1 MSVNKSIEE
10 NLENIRGLIVKRKKF
25 NEKQFR
31 KGLVLKRRRREN
43 TRRRANESA
52 LEASNLVKSFSGRIG
67 LTKIAGAGKDL
78 LGRILKFMGYLA
90 AGWLLNNLPTLI
102 GYGQEFLARAEKFKE
117 IAVNIFDSV
126 KGVFTGMKDLIVA
139 AFTNLKEFDFNDSQG
154 RLNKAWGE
162 VTKEFNNI
170 AGELDE
176 SAKLLTT
183 PLIDEEGKG
192 AYSGQ
197 VIPPFGSTG
206 PDAQANTGDGKDGSF
221 GEGTY
226 GQGRPPDPKPAVITG
241 SGAVPGSGLAIEWR
255 ALLDVIAFAEGT
267 FNQPNNGY
275 NTHFG
280 FDQTEDLSKHPNI
293 VKRTSGY
300 ASAAFG
306 RYQFMPRT
314 WIGLGGACAAGGN
327 IPETGGM
334 NMSPSNQD
342 KGAVILCEQRGV
354 TLQALKSVGFSR
366 EISAALSPEWAS
378 IPNVAGR
385 SAYGQPVRKYE
396 TLKNL
401 YDSKVKASQ
410 TAQTQPQSTMLPNLP
425 PTNTIPGQNYGDSR
439 DMGARR
445 HAGQDFDPMNDA
457 NSKFY
462 SRLGGTVIYAANAG
476 GGYGNVVDIYNERLN
491 KTERIAEG
499 NRIHVKKGDVVQPG
513 TLVQSGS
520 EKTGV
525 FHYEIRKGR
534 AGHSGSFEGTM
545 NPLEYLDTL
554 TPVRQGTKII
564 MVKKSQM
571 NQQSPPIVS
580 ESGYDLS
587 EDNTLSVVNRL
598 WKQLVFDKLQ
608 Q

>member
-10 NLENIRGLIVKRKKF
+10 NLENIRSLIVKRKKF

-31 KGLVLKRRRREN
+31 KSLTLKRRRKEN

-126 KGVFTGMKDLIVA
+126 KGIFTGMKDLIVA

-154 RLNKAWGE
+154 RLNKAWE
-162 VTKEFNNI
+162 EITKEFNSI

-206 PDAQANTGDGKDGSF
+206 PDAQANTGDGKDGTSF

-241 SGAVPGSGLAIEWR
+241 SGAVPGAGLAIEWR

-267 FNQPNNGY
+267 FDQPNNGY

-293 VKRTSGY
+293 VKRTPGY

-342 KGAVILCEQRGV
+342 KGAVTLCQQRGV
-354 TLQALKSVGFSR
+354 TLQALKSMGFSR

-385 SAYGQPVRKYE
+385 STYGQPVKRYE

-410 TAQTQPQSTMLPNLP
+410 TAKTQPQSTMLPNLP
-425 PTNTIPGQNYGDSR
+425 PTNTLEGQNYGASR
-439 DMGARR
+439 DQGARR
-445 HAGQDFDPMNDA
+445 HAGQDFDAGPNDT
-457 NSKFY
+457 FY
-462 SRLGGTVIYAANAG
+462 SRIGGKVVRILKDSDE
-476 GGYGNVVDIYNERLN
+476 GYGNYVDIYNKKLGV
-491 KTERIAEG
+491 TERIAEG
-499 NRIHVKKGDVVQPG
+499 SENLVSVGDKVQPG
-513 TLVQSGS
+513 TPIQRGTHQ
-520 EKTGV
+520 TGV
-525 FHYEIRKGR
+525 FHYEIRKG
-534 AGHSGSFEGTM
+534 GSESYGFEGTM
-545 NPLEYLDTL
+545 NPLKYLDTL

-580 ESGYDLS
+580 ESGLDLA
-587 EDNTLSVVNRL
+587 EDNTLSMVNRL

>member
-10 NLENIRGLIVKRKKF
+10 NLENIRSLIVKRKKF

-31 KGLVLKRRRREN
+31 KSLTLKRRRKEN

-126 KGVFTGMKDLIVA
+126 KGIFTGMKDLIVA

-154 RLNKAWGE
+154 RLNKAWE
-162 VTKEFNNI
+162 EITKEFNSI

-206 PDAQANTGDGKDGSF
+206 PDAQANTGDGKDGTSF

-241 SGAVPGSGLAIEWR
+241 SGAVPGAGLAIEWR

-267 FNQPNNGY
+267 FDQPNNGY

-293 VKRTSGY
+293 VKRTPGY

-342 KGAVILCEQRGV
+342 KGAVTLCQQRGV
-354 TLQALKSVGFSR
+354 TLQALKSMGFSR

-385 SAYGQPVRKYE
+385 STYGQPVKRYE

-410 TAQTQPQSTMLPNLP
+410 TAKTQPQSTMLPNLP
-425 PTNTIPGQNYGDSR
+425 PTNTLEGQNYGASR
-439 DMGARR
+439 DQGARR
-445 HAGQDFDPMNDA
+445 HAGQDFDAGPNDT
-457 NSKFY
+457 FY
-462 SRLGGTVIYAANAG
+462 SRIGGKVVRILKDSDE
-476 GGYGNVVDIYNERLN
+476 GYGNYVDIYNKKLGV
-491 KTERIAEG
+491 TERIAEG
-499 NRIHVKKGDVVQPG
+499 SENLVSVGDKVQPG
-513 TLVQSGS
+513 TPIQRGTHQ
-520 EKTGV
+520 TGV
-525 FHYEIRKGR
+525 FHYEIRKG
-534 AGHSGSFEGTM
+534 GSESYGFEGTM
-545 NPLEYLDTL
+545 NPLKYLDTL

-580 ESGYDLS
+580 ESGLDLA

>member
-31 KGLVLKRRRREN
+31 KSLTLKRRRKEN

-52 LEASNLVKSFSGRIG
+52 LERNSNLVKSFSGRIG

-126 KGVFTGMKDLIVA
+126 KGIFTGMKDLIVA

-154 RLNKAWGE
+154 RLNKAWE
-162 VTKEFNNI
+162 EITKEFNSI

-192 AYSGQ
+192 VYSGQ

-206 PDAQANTGDGKDGSF
+206 PDAQANQGAGRDGTF

-241 SGAVPGSGLAIEWR
+241 SGAVPGAGLAIEW
-255 ALLDVIAFAEGT
+255 ALLDVLAFAEGT
-267 FNQPNNGY
+267 FDQPNNGY

-293 VKRTSGY
+293 VKRTTGF

-306 RYQFMPRT
+306 RYQFMPET

-342 KGAVILCEQRGV
+342 KGAVTLCEQRGV
-354 TLQALKSVGFSR
+354 TLQALKSMGFSR

-385 SAYGQPVRKYE
+385 STYGQPVKRYE

-410 TAQTQPQSTMLPNLP
+410 TAKTQPQSTMLPNLP
-425 PTNTIPGQNYGDSR
+425 PTNTLEGQNYGDSR
-439 DMGARR
+439 DQGARR

-476 GGYGNVVDIYNERLN
+476 GGYGNVVDIYNERLD

-520 EKTGV
+520 EQTGV

-571 NQQSPPIVS
+571 NQQYPPIVS
-580 ESGYDLS
+580 ENGLDLA

>member
-10 NLENIRGLIVKRKKF
+10 NLENIRSLIVKRKKF

-31 KGLVLKRRRREN
+31 KSLTLKRRRKEN

-126 KGVFTGMKDLIVA
+126 KGIFTGMKDLIVA

-154 RLNKAWGE
+154 RLNKAWE
-162 VTKEFNNI
+162 EITKEFNSI

-206 PDAQANTGDGKDGSF
+206 PDAQANTGDGKDGTSF

-241 SGAVPGSGLAIEWR
+241 SGAVPGAGLAIEWR

-293 VKRTSGY
+293 VKRTPGY

-342 KGAVILCEQRGV
+342 KGAVTLCQQRGV
-354 TLQALKSVGFSR
+354 TLQALKSMGFSR

-385 SAYGQPVRKYE
+385 STYGQPVKRYE

-410 TAQTQPQSTMLPNLP
+410 TAKTQPQSTMLPNLP
-425 PTNTIPGQNYGDSR
+425 PTNTLEGQNYGASR
-439 DMGARR
+439 DQGARR
-445 HAGQDFDPMNDA
+445 HAGQDFDAGPNDT
-457 NSKFY
+457 FY
-462 SRLGGTVIYAANAG
+462 SRIGGKVVRILKDSDE
-476 GGYGNVVDIYNERLN
+476 GYGNYVDIYNKKLGV
-491 KTERIAEG
+491 TERIAEG
-499 NRIHVKKGDVVQPG
+499 SENLVSVGDKVQPG
-513 TLVQSGS
+513 TPIQRGTHQ
-520 EKTGV
+520 TGV
-525 FHYEIRKGR
+525 FHYEIRKG
-534 AGHSGSFEGTM
+534 GSESYGFEGTM
-545 NPLEYLDTL
+545 NPLKYLDTL

-580 ESGYDLS
+580 ESGLDLA

>member
-10 NLENIRGLIVKRKKF
+10 NLENIRSLIVKRKKF

-126 KGVFTGMKDLIVA
+126 KGIFTGMKDLIVA

-154 RLNKAWGE
+154 RLDKAWGE

-267 FNQPNNGY
+267 FDQPNNGY

-280 FDQTEDLSKHPNI
+280 YDQTEDLSKHPNI
-293 VKRTSGY
+293 VKRTPGY

-334 NMSPSNQD
+334 NMSPGNQD

-410 TAQTQPQSTMLPNLP
+410 TAKTQPQSTMLPNLP
-425 PTNTIPGQNYGDSR
+425 PTNTLEGQNYGASR
-439 DMGARR
+439 DQGARR
-445 HAGQDFDPMNDA
+445 HAGQDFDAGPNDT
-457 NSKFY
+457 FY
-462 SRLGGTVIYAANAG
+462 SRIGGEVVRILKDSDE
-476 GGYGNVVDIYNERLN
+476 GYGNYVDIYNKKLGV
-491 KTERIAEG
+491 TERIAEG
-499 NRIHVKKGDVVQPG
+499 SENLVSVGDKVQPG
-513 TLVQSGS
+513 TPIQRGTHQ
-520 EKTGV
+520 TGV
-525 FHYEIRKGR
+525 FHYEIRKG
-534 AGHSGSFEGTM
+534 GSESYGFEGTM
-545 NPLEYLDTL
+545 NPLKYLDTL

-580 ESGYDLS
+580 ESGLDLA

>member
-154 RLNKAWGE
+154 RLDKAWGE

-206 PDAQANTGDGKDGSF
+206 PDAQANTGDGKDGTSF

-226 GQGRPPDPKPAVITG
+226 GQGRPSDPKPAVIIG
-241 SGAVPGSGLAIEWR
+241 SGAVPGAGLAIEWR

-293 VKRTSGY
+293 VKRTPGY

-334 NMSPSNQD
+334 NMSPGNQD

-410 TAQTQPQSTMLPNLP
+410 TAKTQPQSTMLPNLP
-425 PTNTIPGQNYGDSR
+425 PTNTLEGQNYGASR
-439 DMGARR
+439 DQGARR
-445 HAGQDFDPMNDA
+445 HAGQDFDAGPNDT
-457 NSKFY
+457 FY
-462 SRLGGTVIYAANAG
+462 SRIGGEVVRILKDSDE
-476 GGYGNVVDIYNERLN
+476 GYGNYVDIYNKKLGV
-491 KTERIAEG
+491 TERIAEG
-499 NRIHVKKGDVVQPG
+499 SENLVSIGDKVQPG
-513 TLVQSGS
+513 TPIQRGTHQ
-520 EKTGV
+520 TGV
-525 FHYEIRKGR
+525 FHYEIRKG
-534 AGHSGSFEGTM
+534 GSESYGFEGTI
-545 NPLEYLDTL
+545 NPLKYLDTL